1 MDISTDDVSR
11 VVGVG
16 FATQVQ
22 LASFVYAGASAL
34 LTFSFDFNPG
44 SEVVRQRCADYTGIC
59 RWTIL

>member
-1 MDISTDDVSR
+1 MDISIDDVSW

-16 FATQVQ
+16 FAIQVQ

-44 SEVVRQRCADYTGIC
+44 VGSCSAEVC
-59 RWTIL
+59 